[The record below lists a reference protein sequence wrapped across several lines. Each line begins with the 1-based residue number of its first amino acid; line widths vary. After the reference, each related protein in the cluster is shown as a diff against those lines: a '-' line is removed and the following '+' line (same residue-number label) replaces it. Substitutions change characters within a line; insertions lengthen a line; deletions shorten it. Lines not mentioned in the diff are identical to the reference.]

1 MGTIFKKDYDELK
14 YKYCDNIE
22 YIRHELYRKI
32 KPKLYMKMSIIKL
45 LETIIYNFESEFCED
60 NKEVLKR
67 KIINHSNRVY
77 KNMKLIVTNLELN
90 EKIFLSERDKFIL
103 SVSCLL
109 HDIGKIYKDKDHHIY
124 SVIIVD
130 YLLHLDKR
138 FDEDLINDILDVIYN
153 HSKKTKKKDKISI
166 LSKIMRDADL
176 FDEECGDSLFYLLI
190 GVSGFKKCNLNKINL
205 KQAKVLLYSKRD
217 QKHKDE
223 IKSKINTPGGYELY
237 EKLLSEAAEKF
248 YMFIDTI
255 DNLKIENDYYDL
267 DYFKKDK

>member
-1 MGTIFKKDYDELK
+1 MIEIEHNDDYNNIILK
-14 YKYCDNIE
+14 LNVYVKN
-22 YIRHELYRKI
+22 
-32 KPKLYMKMSIIKL
+32 KLYNKMTMIEL
-45 LETIIYNFESEFCED
+45 LETIINNVNSLYCED
-60 NKEVLKR
+60 NKEDLKR

-77 KNMKLIVTNLELN
+77 KNMKLIVTNLELK
-90 EKIFLSERDKFIL
+90 EKIFLSKRDKFIL

-109 HDIGKIYKDKDHHIY
+109 HDIGKVYNDSNHNYY

-130 YLLHLDKR
+130 YLLRLDKR

-153 HSKKTKKKDKISI
+153 HSKKTKKKSKISI
-166 LSKIMRDADL
+166 LSQIMRDADL

-267 DYFKKDK
+267 DYLEKDK

>member
-1 MGTIFKKDYDELK
+1 MIGIDYNDDYVTIIRILTK
-14 YKYCDNIE
+14 YIKNKLSYKTTIIE
-22 YIRHELYRKI
+22 
-32 KPKLYMKMSIIKL
+32 L
-45 LETIIYNFESEFCED
+45 LETIINNFESEFCDD

-77 KNMKLIVTNLELN
+77 RNMKLLVTNLELN
-90 EKIFLSERDKFIL
+90 EKIFLSKRDKFVL

-109 HDIGKIYKDKDHHIY
+109 HDIGKVYKDNNHHIY
-124 SVIIVD
+124 STIIVE
-130 YLLHLDKR
+130 YLLRLDKR

-190 GVSGFKKCNLNKINL
+190 GTSEFKKSNLNKIKIKESKL
-205 KQAKVLLYSKRD
+205 LLYSKRD

-248 YMFIDTI
+248 YMFLDTI
-255 DNLKIENDYYDL
+255 DDLKIGNDYYDL
-267 DYFKKDK
+267 DYLEEDK

>member
-1 MGTIFKKDYDELK
+1 MGTIFKKDYNELI
-14 YKYCDNIE
+14 YKYDDNIE
-22 YIRHELYRKI
+22 YIRHKLYRKI
-32 KPKLYMKMSIIKL
+32 KSKLYMKMSIVKL
-45 LETIIYNFESEFCED
+45 IETIIDNFESEFCED

-77 KNMKLIVTNLELN
+77 RNMKLIVANLELN
-90 EKIFLSERDKFIL
+90 EKIFLSKRDKFVL

-109 HDIGKIYKDKDHHIY
+109 HDIGKVYKDKDHNIY
-124 SVIIVD
+124 STIIVD
-130 YLLHLDKR
+130 YLLRLDNR

-153 HSKKTKKKDKISI
+153 HSKKTKKKGKISI

-190 GVSGFKKCNLNKINL
+190 GTSEFKKCNLNKI
-205 KQAKVLLYSKRD
+205 KIKEAKLLLYSKRD

-248 YMFIDTI
+248 YMFLDTI
-255 DNLKIENDYYDL
+255 DDLKIGNDYYDL
-267 DYFKKDK
+267 DYLEEDK

>member
-1 MGTIFKKDYDELK
+1 MGTIFKKDYNELI
-14 YKYCDNIE
+14 YKYDDNIE
-22 YIRHELYRKI
+22 YIRHKLYRKI
-32 KPKLYMKMSIIKL
+32 KSKLYMKMSIVKL
-45 LETIIYNFESEFCED
+45 IETIIDNFESEFCED

-77 KNMKLIVTNLELN
+77 RNMKLIVANLELN
-90 EKIFLSERDKFIL
+90 DKIFLSKRDKFVL

-109 HDIGKIYKDKDHHIY
+109 HDIGKVYKDKDHNIY
-124 SVIIVD
+124 STIMVD
-130 YLLHLDKR
+130 YLLRLDKR

-153 HSKKTKKKDKISI
+153 HSKKTKKKSKISI

-190 GVSGFKKCNLNKINL
+190 GISEFKKSNLNKI
-205 KQAKVLLYSKRD
+205 KIKEAKLLLYSKRD

-248 YMFIDTI
+248 YMFLDTI
-255 DNLKIENDYYDL
+255 DDLKIGNEYYDL
-267 DYFKKDK
+267 DYLEEDK

>member
-1 MGTIFKKDYDELK
+1 MIGIDHNDDYVTIIRILTK
-14 YKYCDNIE
+14 YIKNKLSYKTTMIE
-22 YIRHELYRKI
+22 
-32 KPKLYMKMSIIKL
+32 L
-45 LETIIYNFESEFCED
+45 LETIIDNFESEFCED

-77 KNMKLIVTNLELN
+77 RNMKLIVTNLELN
-90 EKIFLSERDKFIL
+90 GKIFLSKRDKFVL
-103 SVSCLL
+103 SVSCLF
-109 HDIGKIYKDKDHHIY
+109 HDIGKVYGDNNHHIY
-124 SVIIVD
+124 STIIVE
-130 YLLHLDKR
+130 YLLRLDKR

-153 HSKKTKKKDKISI
+153 HSKKTKKKGKISI

-205 KQAKVLLYSKRD
+205 KQAKLLLYSKRD

-267 DYFKKDK
+267 DYLEKDK

>member
-1 MGTIFKKDYDELK
+1 MIGIDHNDEYNEIILK
-14 YKYCDNIE
+14 MNI
-22 YIRHELYRKI
+22 YVRN
-32 KPKLYMKMSIIKL
+32 KLCMKMTMIEL
-45 LETIIYNFESEFCED
+45 LETIINNFKSDHCD
-60 NKEVLKR
+60 DSKEILKR

-77 KNMKLIVTNLELN
+77 RNMKLIVTNLELN
-90 EKIFLSERDKFIL
+90 EKIFLSKRDKFIL

-109 HDIGKIYKDKDHHIY
+109 HDIGKVYNDYDHNFH
-124 SVIIVD
+124 STVIVD
-130 YLLHLDKR
+130 YLLRLDKR

-153 HSKKTKKKDKISI
+153 HSKKTKKKSKISI

-190 GVSGFKKCNLNKINL
+190 GTSEFKKSNLNKIKIKESKL
-205 KQAKVLLYSKRD
+205 LLYSKRD

-248 YMFIDTI
+248 YMFLDTI
-255 DNLKIENDYYDL
+255 DDLKIGNDYYDL
-267 DYFKKDK
+267 DYLEEDK

>member
-1 MGTIFKKDYDELK
+1 MIEIEHNDDYNNIILK
-14 YKYCDNIE
+14 LNVYVKN
-22 YIRHELYRKI
+22 
-32 KPKLYMKMSIIKL
+32 KLYNKMTMIEL
-45 LETIIYNFESEFCED
+45 LETIINNVNSLYCED
-60 NKEVLKR
+60 NKEDLKR

-77 KNMKLIVTNLELN
+77 RNMKLIVTNLELN
-90 EKIFLSERDKFIL
+90 EKIFLSKRDKFVL

-109 HDIGKIYKDKDHHIY
+109 HDIGKIYKDKDHNIY
-124 SVIIVD
+124 STIIVD
-130 YLLHLDKR
+130 YLLRLDKR

-153 HSKKTKKKDKISI
+153 HSKKTKKKGKITI

-190 GVSGFKKCNLNKINL
+190 GTSEFKKSNLNKI
-205 KQAKVLLYSKRD
+205 KIKEAKLLLYSKRD

-248 YMFIDTI
+248 YMFLDTI
-255 DNLKIENDYYDL
+255 DDLKIGNEYYDL
-267 DYFKKDK
+267 DYLEEDK

>member
-1 MGTIFKKDYDELK
+1 MIEIEHNDDYNNIILK
-14 YKYCDNIE
+14 LNVYVKN
-22 YIRHELYRKI
+22 
-32 KPKLYMKMSIIKL
+32 KLYNKMTMIEL
-45 LETIIYNFESEFCED
+45 LETIINNVNSLYCEN

-77 KNMKLIVTNLELN
+77 RNMKLIVTNLELN
-90 EKIFLSERDKFIL
+90 EKIFLSKRDKFVL

-109 HDIGKIYKDKDHHIY
+109 HDIGKIYKDKDHNIY
-124 SVIIVD
+124 STIIVD
-130 YLLHLDKR
+130 YLLRLDKR

-190 GVSGFKKCNLNKINL
+190 GTSEFKKSNLNKI
-205 KQAKVLLYSKRD
+205 KIKEAKLLLYSKRD

-248 YMFIDTI
+248 YMFLDTI
-255 DNLKIENDYYDL
+255 DDLKIGNEYYDL
-267 DYFKKDK
+267 DYLEEDK

>member
-1 MGTIFKKDYDELK
+1 MIEIEHNDDYNNIILK
-14 YKYCDNIE
+14 LNVYVKN
-22 YIRHELYRKI
+22 
-32 KPKLYMKMSIIKL
+32 KLYNKMTMIEL
-45 LETIIYNFESEFCED
+45 LETIINNVNSLYCED
-60 NKEVLKR
+60 NKEDLKR

-77 KNMKLIVTNLELN
+77 RNMKLIVTNLELN
-90 EKIFLSERDKFIL
+90 EKIFLSKRDKFVL

-109 HDIGKIYKDKDHHIY
+109 HDIGKIYKDKDHNIY
-124 SVIIVD
+124 STIIVD
-130 YLLHLDKR
+130 YLLRLDKR

-153 HSKKTKKKDKISI
+153 HSKKTKKKGKITI

-190 GVSGFKKCNLNKINL
+190 GTSEFKKSNLNKI
-205 KQAKVLLYSKRD
+205 KIKEAKLLLYSKRD

-248 YMFIDTI
+248 YMFLDTI
-255 DNLKIENDYYDL
+255 DDLKIGNDYYDL
-267 DYFKKDK
+267 DYLEEDK

>member
-1 MGTIFKKDYDELK
+1 MGTIFKKDYNELK
-14 YKYCDNIE
+14 YKYGDNIE
-22 YIRHELYRKI
+22 YIRQELYRKI
-32 KPKLYMKMSIIKL
+32 EPKLYMKMSTIKL
-45 LETIIYNFESEFCED
+45 LDIIIDNFKSDFCED
-60 NKEVLKR
+60 NKEDLKR

-77 KNMKLIVTNLELN
+77 NNMKLIVTNLELN
-90 EKIFLSERDKFIL
+90 ERIFLSKRDKFVL

-109 HDIGKIYKDKDHHIY
+109 HDIGKIYKDKDHNIY

-130 YLLHLDKR
+130 YLLRLDKR

-190 GVSGFKKCNLNKINL
+190 GVSEFKKSNLNKIKL
-205 KQAKVLLYSKRD
+205 KQAKLLLYSKRD
-217 QKHKDE
+217 QRHKDE

-237 EKLLSEAAEKF
+237 EKLLFEASEKF
-248 YMFIDTI
+248 YMFLDTI
-255 DNLKIENDYYDL
+255 DDLKIGNDYYDL
-267 DYFKKDK
+267 DYLEDDK

>member
-1 MGTIFKKDYDELK
+1 MIKIEHNDDYNRIISKL
-14 YKYCDNIE
+14 
-22 YIRHELYRKI
+22 
-32 KPKLYMKMSIIKL
+32 KLYVKNKLFIKMTIIEL
-45 LETIIYNFESEFCED
+45 LETIINNFESDFCED
-60 NKEVLKR
+60 TKEVLKR

-77 KNMKLIVTNLELN
+77 RNMKLIVTNLELN
-90 EKIFLSERDKFIL
+90 EKIFLSKRDKFVL

-109 HDIGKIYKDKDHHIY
+109 HDIGKVYKDEEHNFH
-124 SVIIVD
+124 STVIVD
-130 YLLHLDKR
+130 YLLRLDKR

-153 HSKKTKKKDKISI
+153 HSKKTKKKSKIYI

-190 GVSGFKKCNLNKINL
+190 GTSEFKKCNLNKI
-205 KQAKVLLYSKRD
+205 KIKEAKLLLYSKRD

-248 YMFIDTI
+248 YMFLDTI
-255 DNLKIENDYYDL
+255 DDLKIGNDYYDL
-267 DYFKKDK
+267 DYLEEDK

>member
-1 MGTIFKKDYDELK
+1 MEQKVISKLMNLYIKDKISHKTTMIEL
-14 YKYCDNIE
+14 
-22 YIRHELYRKI
+22 LKI
-32 KPKLYMKMSIIKL
+32 IID
-45 LETIIYNFESEFCED
+45 NFESEFCKD
-60 NKEVLKR
+60 SKEVLKR

-77 KNMKLIVTNLELN
+77 RNMELIVTNLELN
-90 EKIFLSERDKFIL
+90 EKIFLSKRDKFVL

-109 HDIGKIYKDKDHHIY
+109 HDIGKVYKDERHNLY
-124 SVIIVD
+124 SRLIVD
-130 YLLHLDKR
+130 YLLRLDKR

-153 HSKKTKKKDKISI
+153 HSKKTKKKSKISI

-190 GVSGFKKCNLNKINL
+190 GISEFKKSNLNKI
-205 KQAKVLLYSKRD
+205 KIKEAKLLLYSKRD

-248 YMFIDTI
+248 YMFLDTI
-255 DNLKIENDYYDL
+255 DDLKIGNEYYDL
-267 DYFKKDK
+267 DYLEEDK

>member
-1 MGTIFKKDYDELK
+1 MKEIKHSEVYDTIKSKMNQYIKNKLS
-14 YKYCDNIE
+14 YKTTMIE
-22 YIRHELYRKI
+22 
-32 KPKLYMKMSIIKL
+32 L
-45 LETIIYNFESEFCED
+45 LEIIINNFESDHCED
-60 NKEVLKR
+60 NKEDLKR

-77 KNMKLIVTNLELN
+77 RNMKLIVTNLELN
-90 EKIFLSERDKFIL
+90 EKIFLSKRDKFIL

-109 HDIGKIYKDKDHHIY
+109 HDIGKVYKDERHNLY
-124 SVIIVD
+124 SRLIVD
-130 YLLHLDKR
+130 YILRLDKR

-153 HSKKTKKKDKISI
+153 HSKKTKKKSKISI

-190 GVSGFKKCNLNKINL
+190 GTSEFKKSNLNKI
-205 KQAKVLLYSKRD
+205 KIKEAKLLLYSKRD

-248 YMFIDTI
+248 YMFLDTI
-255 DNLKIENDYYDL
+255 DDLKIGNDYYDL
-267 DYFKKDK
+267 DYLEEDK

>member
-1 MGTIFKKDYDELK
+1 MIGIDHNDDYNEIILK
-14 YKYCDNIE
+14 MNI
-22 YIRHELYRKI
+22 YVKNKLCI
-32 KPKLYMKMSIIKL
+32 KMTMIEL
-45 LETIIYNFESEFCED
+45 LETIINNFKSDYCDD

-77 KNMKLIVTNLELN
+77 RNMKLIVTNLELN
-90 EKIFLSERDKFIL
+90 EKIFLSKRDKFVL

-109 HDIGKIYKDKDHHIY
+109 HDIGKVYKDTNHHIY
-124 SVIIVD
+124 STIIAE
-130 YLLHLDKR
+130 YLLRLDKR
-138 FDEDLINDILDVIYN
+138 FDEDLINGILEVIYN

-190 GVSGFKKCNLNKINL
+190 GVSEFKKCNLNKIKL
-205 KQAKVLLYSKRD
+205 KQAKLLLYSKRD

-237 EKLLSEAAEKF
+237 EKLLFEASEKF
-248 YMFIDTI
+248 YMFLDTI
-255 DNLKIENDYYDL
+255 DDLKIGNEYYDL
-267 DYFKKDK
+267 DYLEEEK

>member
-1 MGTIFKKDYDELK
+1 MIEIEHNNDYVTIVRILTKYIKNKLSYKTTMIELL
-14 YKYCDNIE
+14 D
-22 YIRHELYRKI
+22 
-32 KPKLYMKMSIIKL
+32 II
-45 LETIIYNFESEFCED
+45 INNFESDFCED
-60 NKEVLKR
+60 NKEDLKR

-77 KNMKLIVTNLELN
+77 NNMKLIVTNLELK
-90 EKIFLSERDKFIL
+90 EKIFLSKRDKFVL

-109 HDIGKIYKDKDHHIY
+109 HDIGKVYNDNNHNYY

-130 YLLHLDKR
+130 YLLRLDKR

-190 GVSGFKKCNLNKINL
+190 GVSEFKKCNLNKIKL
-205 KQAKVLLYSKRD
+205 KQTKLLLYSKRD

-248 YMFIDTI
+248 YMFLDTI
-255 DNLKIENDYYDL
+255 DDLKIGNEYYDL
-267 DYFKKDK
+267 DYLEKDK

>member
-1 MGTIFKKDYDELK
+1 MKQEIASKMNLYIKNKLSCKTTILE
-14 YKYCDNIE
+14 
-22 YIRHELYRKI
+22 
-32 KPKLYMKMSIIKL
+32 L
-45 LETIIYNFESEFCED
+45 LEIIINNFESEFCED

-77 KNMKLIVTNLELN
+77 RNMKLIVTNLELN
-90 EKIFLSERDKFIL
+90 EKIFLSKRDKFIL

-109 HDIGKIYKDKDHHIY
+109 HDIGKVYKDKDHHLY
-124 SVIIVD
+124 SAIIVN
-130 YLLHLDKR
+130 YLLRLDKR

-153 HSKKTKKKDKISI
+153 HSKKTKKKSKISI

-190 GVSGFKKCNLNKINL
+190 GTSEFKKSNLNKIKIKESKL
-205 KQAKVLLYSKRD
+205 LLYSKRD

-248 YMFIDTI
+248 YMFLDTI
-255 DNLKIENDYYDL
+255 DDLKIGNEYYDL
-267 DYFKKDK
+267 DYLEEDK

>member
-1 MGTIFKKDYDELK
+1 MIEIEHNNDYVTIVRILSK
-14 YKYCDNIE
+14 Y
-22 YIRHELYRKI
+22 I
-32 KPKLYMKMSIIKL
+32 KNKLSYKTTILEL
-45 LETIIYNFESEFCED
+45 LETIINNFESEFCD
-60 NKEVLKR
+60 DKKEVLKR

-77 KNMKLIVTNLELN
+77 KNMKLIITNLELN

-103 SVSCLL
+103 SISCLL
-109 HDIGKIYKDKDHHIY
+109 HDIGKVYKDKDHHIY

-130 YLLHLDKR
+130 YLLRLDKR
-138 FDEDLINDILDVIYN
+138 FDEDLINDILNVIYN

-190 GVSGFKKCNLNKINL
+190 GISGFKKCNLNKINL
-205 KQAKVLLYSKRD
+205 KQAKLLLYSKRD

-223 IKSKINTPGGYELY
+223 INSKINTPGGYDLY

-267 DYFKKDK
+267 DYLEKDK

>member
-1 MGTIFKKDYDELK
+1 MEQKVISKLMNLYIKDKISHKTTMIEL
-14 YKYCDNIE
+14 
-22 YIRHELYRKI
+22 LKI
-32 KPKLYMKMSIIKL
+32 IID
-45 LETIIYNFESEFCED
+45 NFESEFCKD
-60 NKEVLKR
+60 SKEVLKR

-77 KNMKLIVTNLELN
+77 RNMKLIVTNLELN
-90 EKIFLSERDKFIL
+90 EKIFLSKRDKFVL

-109 HDIGKIYKDKDHHIY
+109 HDIGKVYKDERHNLY
-124 SVIIVD
+124 SRLIVD
-130 YLLHLDKR
+130 YLLRLDKR

-153 HSKKTKKKDKISI
+153 HSKKTKKKSKISI

-190 GVSGFKKCNLNKINL
+190 GTSEFKKCNLNKI
-205 KQAKVLLYSKRD
+205 KIKEAKLLLYSKRD

-248 YMFIDTI
+248 YMFLDTI
-255 DNLKIENDYYDL
+255 DDLKIGNEYYDL
-267 DYFKKDK
+267 DYLEEDK